1 MDITDG
7 DVIKRFLLRVDT
19 VTTIYYIEKNDLKSK
34 IANLVKIIGQEE
46 LIYRTGVI
54 QTIKFESILE

>member
-7 DVIKRFLLRVDT
+7 DSNKTFSITCWYCYNDLLYRKKRF
-19 VTTIYYIEKNDLKSK
+19 KSK

-54 QTIKFESILE
+54 QTIKFEPILD

>member
-46 LIYRTGVI
+46 LIY
-54 QTIKFESILE
+54 

>member
-54 QTIKFESILE
+54 QTIKFEPILD

>member
-54 QTIKFESILE
+54 QTIKFGPILD